1 MAREVLPR
9 PNTAL
14 PTIREGLSK
23 KQINAL
29 VQQSVEN
36 LMEGA
41 NVAQVA
47 EVLAAMEDFVK
58 GIRKDERF
66 VDLMRDELLK
76 HGGSMKTSSGA
87 KIEACEASTT
97 YDYSENGSWCH
108 LNEQI
113 AALTDQKKGLEA
125 KLRQIPGGKEV
136 VDEETGEVF
145 TGPLKT
151 SKSTYRITLAR

>member
-1 MAREVLPR
+1 MAKEIKQQLEVLPAFR
-9 PNTAL
+9 H
-14 PTIREGLSK
+14 GLSK
-23 KQINAL
+23 KQVQSL
-29 VQQSVEN
+29 VNQSVEN
-36 LMEGA
+36 LLEGG

-47 EVLAAMEDFVK
+47 EVLAVMEDFVK

-76 HGGSMKTSSGA
+76 NGGSMKTTSGA

-97 YDYSENGSWCH
+97 YDYSENGSWCFLNEKLAE
-108 LNEQI
+108 LNEQ
-113 AALTDQKKGLEA
+113 KKELEG
-125 KLRQIPGGKEV
+125 KLRLIPGGKEV

-145 TGPLKT
+145 IGPLKT

>member
-1 MAREVLPR
+1 MAREVLQR

-29 VQQSVEN
+29 VQQSVAN
-36 LMEGA
+36 LMEGG

-66 VDLMRDELLK
+66 VDLIRDELLK
-76 HGGSMKTSSGA
+76 HGGSMKTASGA

-97 YDYSENGSWCH
+97 YDYSENPGWCY

-113 AALTDQKKGLEA
+113 AFLNEQKKEMEA

>member
-1 MAREVLPR
+1 MAKELLQRR
-9 PNTAL
+9 NAL
-14 PTIREGLSK
+14 PTIKEGLSK
-23 KQINAL
+23 KQVASL
-29 VQQSVEN
+29 VNQSVEN
-36 LMEGA
+36 LLEGG

-47 EVLAAMEDFVK
+47 EVLAVMEDFVK

-66 VDLMRDELLK
+66 VGLMRDELLK
-76 HGGSMKTSSGA
+76 NGGTMKTASGA

-97 YDYSENGSWCH
+97 YDYSENGSWCF
-108 LNEQI
+108 LEGKI
-113 AALTDQKKGLEA
+113 SELAEQKKELEA
-125 KLRQIPGGKEV
+125 RLRQIPGGKEV

>member
-1 MAREVLPR
+1 MAKELLQRRNVV
-9 PNTAL
+9 
-14 PTIREGLSK
+14 PTIKEGLSK
-23 KQINAL
+23 KQVAAL
-29 VQQSVEN
+29 VNQSVEN
-36 LMEGA
+36 LLEGG

-47 EVLAAMEDFVK
+47 EVLAVMEDFVK

-66 VDLMRDELLK
+66 VDLMRNELLK
-76 HGGSMKTSSGA
+76 HGGAMKTASGA

-97 YDYSENGSWCH
+97 YDYSENGSWCF
-108 LNEQI
+108 L
-113 AALTDQKKGLEA
+113 DQKISALAEQKKELEA

-151 SKSTYRITLAR
+151 SRSTYRITLAR

>member
-1 MAREVLPR
+1 MAREVAPR
-9 PNTAL
+9 LNAL
-14 PTIREGLSK
+14 PTIREGLRK
-23 KQINAL
+23 KQVAAL
-29 VQQSVEN
+29 VNQSVEN
-36 LMEGA
+36 LLEGA

-47 EVLAAMEDFVK
+47 EVLAVMEDFMK

-66 VDLMRDELLK
+66 IGLMRDELLK
-76 HGGSMKTSSGA
+76 AGGTLKTASGA

-97 YDYSENGSWCH
+97 YDYSENGGWCF
-108 LNEQI
+108 LNEKI
-113 AALTDQKKGLEA
+113 AALNEEKKELEA

-136 VDEETGEVF
+136 VDEETGEMF